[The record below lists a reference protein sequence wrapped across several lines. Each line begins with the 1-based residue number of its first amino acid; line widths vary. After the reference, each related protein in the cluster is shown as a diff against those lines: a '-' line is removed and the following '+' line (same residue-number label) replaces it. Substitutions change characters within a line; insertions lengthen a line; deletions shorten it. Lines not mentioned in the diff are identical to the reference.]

1 MTRPRMLAS
10 MLLPL
15 SRAVSP
21 DLDWRE
27 SCSST
32 NTELVA
38 RADELPDLSVLATA
52 EQTAGRGRLDRVW
65 SAPPGKALAVSVLVR
80 HDGVSD
86 STGYRGVGQ
95 DPVHHGAQTDSPA
108 HHGAALAAAGRP
120 SGTDPRRLGWLPL
133 VAGVAMARAVRTLGV
148 ASAGVKWPNDVLVD
162 GGAGGPLK
170 LSGILTELTPAG
182 VVIGA
187 GLNLSMTRDE
197 LPVPTATSLA
207 LQGVAVDAALADRA
221 LAAYLRDL
229 LPLVAQ
235 WRAVT
240 DPSEL
245 RHVVEPELR
254 TLGRAVRVD
263 RPGLPLLLGTAEGLD
278 DDGRLLVRSSDPV
291 AGLVA
296 VAAGD
301 VTHLRYE

>member
-1 MTRPRMLAS
+1 MTIPP
-10 MLLPL
+10 LPL

-21 DLDWRE
+21 DLEWRA
-27 SCSST
+27 SCAST
-32 NTELVA
+32 NSELVA
-38 RADELPDLSVLATA
+38 GAAQRPDLAVLATTD
-52 EQTAGRGRLDRVW
+52 QTAGRGRLGRVW
-65 SAPPGKALAVSVLVR
+65 SAPAGSALAVSVLVR
-80 HDGVSD
+80 HSA
-86 STGYRGVGQ
+86 
-95 DPVHHGAQTDSPA
+95 PSPSSE
-108 HHGAALAAAGRP
+108 P
-120 SGTDPRRLGWLPL
+120 EPRRLGWLPL
-133 VAGVAMARAVRTLGV
+133 VAGVAMVRAVRALGV
-148 ASAGVKWPNDVLVD
+148 IGAGLKWPNDVLVD
-162 GGAGGPLK
+162 GGADGPLK
-170 LSGILTELTPAG
+170 LSGILTELTADG

-187 GLNLSMTRDE
+187 GLNLSMGRDD